1 MNTNRVSRIIGVT
14 AQGMITKYRAQ
25 RLHPS
30 RPVAAIRSQPTD
42 NLSELQVCA
51 IDFVGPRIE
60 LRGTTENVQ
69 SLIEPMR
76 PDLSPH
82 VVCSPRLRRINKNHR
97 EGLVRFSVSSDEC
110 AGGRGGFETK
120 EIQTKET
127 SGASSSQRI
136 WGIVRPTIQN
146 TDQESELIDPEPG
159 TAGQEIFSGQN
170 FGFRRP

>member
-1 MNTNRVSRIIGVT
+1 MNTNRVSRIIGVI

-30 RPVAAIRSQPTD
+30 RSVAAIRSETAD
-42 NLSELQVCA
+42 DLSELQVRA

-69 SLIEPMR
+69 SFIEPMR

-97 EGLVRFSVSSDEC
+97 KGLVRFSVSSDEC
-110 AGGRGGFETK
+110 AGGRGGFEAK

-136 WGIVRPTIQN
+136 
-146 TDQESELIDPEPG
+146 
-159 TAGQEIFSGQN
+159 
-170 FGFRRP
+170 

>member
-1 MNTNRVSRIIGVT
+1 
-14 AQGMITKYRAQ
+14 MITKYRAQ

-30 RPVAAIRSQPTD
+30 RPVATIRSQPGD
-42 NLSELQVCA
+42 DLSELQVRA

-60 LRGTTENVQ
+60 LRRTTENVQ
-69 SLIEPMR
+69 AFVEPMR

-97 EGLVRFSVSSDEC
+97 KGLVRFSVSSDEC
-110 AGGRGGFETK
+110 AGGRGGFEAK

-127 SGASSSQRI
+127 SGASSSQWI

-146 TDQESELIDPEPG
+146 TDQESVLIDP
-159 TAGQEIFSGQN
+159 
-170 FGFRRP
+170 